1 RLLRSSAVRF
11 CTACSLKTE
20 ETGRFCPECG
30 HALIDLARA
39 ETETSDPPGDS
50 SAARLVGRVIDG
62 QYELQ
67 GIIGGGSFGTVYRG
81 RQLGLD
87 RPVAVKVPTHEI

>member
-1 RLLRSSAVRF
+1 VRF

-50 SAARLVGRVIDG
+50 SGRLLDSHQAAGPLVVP
-62 QYELQ
+62 
-67 GIIGGGSFGTVYRG
+67 GT
-81 RQLGLD
+81 
-87 RPVAVKVPTHEI
+87 